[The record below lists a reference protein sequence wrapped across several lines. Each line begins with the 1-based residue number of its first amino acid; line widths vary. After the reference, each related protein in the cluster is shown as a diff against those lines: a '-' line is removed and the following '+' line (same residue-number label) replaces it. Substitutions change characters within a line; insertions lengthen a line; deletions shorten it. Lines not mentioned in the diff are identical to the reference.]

1 MCKSLAQL
9 KQLVHG
15 RVLHRLKKI
24 LSLVIFTQ
32 LRKAISCKVYP
43 SNISA
48 QSCTALPSTQPG
60 IFQFVGEVL
69 LNHACTQFHL
79 PPQRAL
85 DLNNKRTFS
94 SVFLAIFV
102 IYVHLFCH
110 IISQTE
116 CTALRESG
124 AYSLQKRY
132 LKGTTASKLL
142 SPEYSTGLFTMS

>member
-1 MCKSLAQL
+1 M
-9 KQLVHG
+9 
-15 RVLHRLKKI
+15 
-24 LSLVIFTQ
+24 FTL

-43 SNISA
+43 LNIPD

-60 IFQFVGEVL
+60 ILQFMGEVL
-69 LNHACTQFHL
+69 LNHTCTQLHL
-79 PPQRAL
+79 PPQPTL

-110 IISQTE
+110 IIYQPE
-116 CTALRESG
+116 CTALRESS

-132 LKGTTASKLL
+132 LKGTIASKLQ